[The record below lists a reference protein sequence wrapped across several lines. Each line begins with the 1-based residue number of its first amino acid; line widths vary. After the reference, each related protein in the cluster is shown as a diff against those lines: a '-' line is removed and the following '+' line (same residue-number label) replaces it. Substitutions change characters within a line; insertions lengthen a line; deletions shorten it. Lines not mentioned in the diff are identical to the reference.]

1 MKLLLTSGGLLNKS
15 IVNALQDLAPK
26 PLKELKLAFIPTA
39 ANVEKGD
46 KWWLIDDLNNCHKN
60 VGAVDIVDFTAVPK
74 DIWLPRLQEADI
86 LLFGGGNTFHL
97 AHSLQ
102 KTGLDKLLPE
112 LLKTRIY
119 MGISA
124 GSVITGKNITL
135 SDSVR
140 LYSEDIGNVD
150 AMEGLGFVDF
160 QIRPHLNSEHFPQ
173 MNSKVLKEVTKGIS
187 DTVYAIDDQTA
198 IKVDGDDM
206 TIISEGKW
214 EKFNG

>member
-1 MKLLLTSGGLLNKS
+1 MKLLLTSGGLMNKS
-15 IVNALQDLAPK
+15 IVAALQDLAPK
-26 PLKELKLAFIPTA
+26 PLKELKLVFIPTA

-46 KWWLIDDLNNCHKN
+46 KWWLIDDLNNCQKT
-60 VGAVDIVDFTAVPK
+60 GFSAIDIVDFTAVPK
-74 DIWLPRLQEADI
+74 DVWLPRLQDADI
-86 LLFGGGNTFHL
+86 YLFGGGNTFHL

-102 KTGLDKLLPE
+102 KSGLDKLLPE

-150 AMEGLGFVDF
+150 AMHGLGFVDF
-160 QIRPHLNSEHFPQ
+160 QIRPHLDSEHFPQ
-173 MNSKVLKEVTKGIS
+173 MNSNVLKEVTKDIP
-187 DTVYAIDDQTA
+187 DTVYAIDDQSA
-198 IKVDGDDM
+198 IKIDGDDM

-214 EKFNG
+214 EKFN